1 MFCSK
6 CGTQL
11 NDDAKFCNNC
21 GERIITNSTQ
31 NNYTFQNNTTNV
43 ENTESNKQ
51 TFFEKIS
58 SKLKS
63 LQKDA
68 ELSPEE
74 RKKLLDNHNKY
85 LAAFFHLKEPP
96 TDYELKELE
105 KNDKILNNSS
115 SFLDFLIKWKK
126 GISNPNMYLPI
137 LNLFCPY
144 LYLFQLG
151 VYKSAIIIT
160 IIHSLSLFGL
170 MKVIK
175 FRDMASGWDALGFLL
190 CIFIII
196 FGVEVNKINMILF
209 KLRMKKVENEKSEEE
224 KLAKFKSLCPDKDKY
239 KKLTIMSFS
248 CWAIFL
254 IISLFTFRG
263 SGKYI
268 NMVKNGAFQAYP
280 NITVGKLINGAI
292 KNPKW
297 EQIIAQDGKN
307 YVNVSG
313 NMYGFK
319 VLIQFRINDENTGSW
334 VVNASELDGEPMPI
348 HGLADDL
355 YQLYM
360 ANK

>member
-11 NDDAKFCNNC
+11 NEDAKFCNNC

-31 NNYTFQNNTTNV
+31 NNETFQNNTTNV

-51 TFFEKIS
+51 SFFEKF
-58 SKLKS
+58 KKFTEV
-63 LQKDA
+63 
-68 ELSPEE
+68 ELEPEE

-85 LAAFFHLKEPP
+85 LVAFFDIKEPP

-105 KNDKILNNSS
+105 KNDKTLNNRR
-115 SFLDFLIKWKK
+115 SFLSFLIKWHE
-126 GISNPNMYLPI
+126 GISNPNPYGSI
-137 LNLFCPY
+137 LHLFCPY
-144 LYLFQLG
+144 LSLFQLG

-175 FRDMASGWDALGFLL
+175 FRDMASGWDALGFIL
-190 CIFIII
+190 CIFFYI
-196 FGVEVNKINMILF
+196 FLVEENKINMILF
-209 KLRMKKVENEKSEEE
+209 KRRMKKVENEKSEEE

-239 KKLTIMSFS
+239 KKLTIISFV
-248 CWAIFL
+248 CWAIIL

-268 NMVKNGAFQAYP
+268 DLVKNGAFQAYP
-280 NITVGKLINGAI
+280 DITIEELINGAMY
-292 KNPKW
+292 NPKW
-297 EQIIAQDGKN
+297 KQGQTEDGIN
-307 YVNVSG
+307 FVNVSG
-313 NMYGFK
+313 LIEGNK
-319 VLIQFRINDENTGSW
+319 VVIQFKIHKNENSW
-334 VVNASELDGEPMPI
+334 EVNALEINGQPMSKQGI
-348 HGLADDL
+348 ARDL
-355 YQLYM
+355 YNLYI